1 MPIVKCSV
9 SFRSM
14 ESRAYLIVYLF
25 FKALHLH
32 QPSLRKFK
40 RQPSIQKKKKNVNC
54 GCLIPSRARQQHT
67 TKPPRTSCI
76 PTPVSRQHDKR
87 SYHIFCICPPAQ
99 LLSAPTYIH
108 ATTKKIVLTRYYRT
122 AATPI
127 SAKNIIQNK
136 TCTYSTVR
144 KQKKSVSFLS
154 IIVAFL
160 RVSPCLVVIFYICGN
175 PRQEKK
181 KNLQALY

>member
-1 MPIVKCSV
+1 M
-9 SFRSM
+9 
-14 ESRAYLIVYLF
+14 
-25 FKALHLH
+25 
-32 QPSLRKFK
+32 
-40 RQPSIQKKKKNVNC
+40 NC

-76 PTPVSRQHDKR
+76 PTPASRQHDKR

-99 LLSAPTYIH
+99 LLSTPTYMQQK
-108 ATTKKIVLTRYYRT
+108 TKIVLTRYYRT

-127 SAKNIIQNK
+127 SAKIIQNK

-160 RVSPCLVVIFYICGN
+160 RVSPCLVVIFFIYGN

-181 KNLQALY
+181 KTYKLCINSIIL